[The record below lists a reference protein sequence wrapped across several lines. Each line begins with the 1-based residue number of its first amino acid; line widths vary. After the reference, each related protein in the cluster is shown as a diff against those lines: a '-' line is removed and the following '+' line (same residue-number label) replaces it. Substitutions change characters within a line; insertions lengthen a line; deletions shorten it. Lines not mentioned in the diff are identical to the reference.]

1 MTLLST
7 ETRRAEYSVIQLV
20 LPGRRP
26 VSFGVL
32 LHDPA
37 TGELHYRFRDDLE
50 DLADP
55 EDAEVLSLLAED
67 LSVRLRELGGR
78 QVLEWLEDSLS
89 NVLRIADRR
98 PVAVR
103 DFRFALERLYRDQV
117 LGLAREPAQVLP
129 FVTHLPVFSLR
140 AAAGKF
146 GEDMDAEAEDWVAAP
161 AGLRPAPDMFVV
173 HVAGH
178 SMEPEIPDGSL
189 AVFRYQPAGS
199 RQGKRVL
206 VWRRGA
212 SQAGGEFT
220 VKVYDSAKRITEEG
234 WEHTAIRLKPL
245 NPEFEVLELDDTTE
259 YRILGEF
266 VCVLAYEEV

>member
-1 MTLLST
+1 MTLLSM
-7 ETRRAEYSVIQLV
+7 ETRPAEYSLIDLA

-32 LHDPA
+32 LYDPA
-37 TGELHYRFRDDLE
+37 SDELYHRFREDLE

-55 EDAEVLSLLAED
+55 EDAEVLLLLSGD
-67 LSVRLRELGGR
+67 LTARTRELGGR
-78 QVLEWLEDSLS
+78 QVLEWLEDHLS

-98 PVAVR
+98 PTAVR
-103 DFRFALERLYRDQV
+103 DFHFALERLYRDRV
-117 LGLAREPAQVLP
+117 LGLDREPARVLP
-129 FVTHLPVFSLR
+129 FVTHLPVYSLR

-161 AGLRPAPDMFVV
+161 EGMRLAPDMFVV
-173 HVAGH
+173 HVAGR

-189 AVFRYQPAGS
+189 AVFRYQPVGS

-220 VKVYDSAKRITEEG
+220 VKVYESEKRITEEG
-234 WEHTAIRLKPL
+234 WEHTQIRLKPL
-245 NPEFEVLELDDTTE
+245 NPEFEALELDDATE
-259 YRILGEF
+259 YRILGEL
-266 VCVLAYEEV
+266 VCVLAYEDV

>member
-20 LPGRRP
+20 LPERRP
-26 VSFGVL
+26 VNFGVL
-32 LHDPA
+32 LYDPA
-37 TGELHYRFRDDLE
+37 SGELHYRFRDDLA

-55 EDAEVLSLLAED
+55 EDAEVLSLLSED
-67 LSVRLRELGGR
+67 LSVRLREMGGR

-103 DFRFALERLYRDQV
+103 DFRFALERLYKDQV

-129 FVTHLPVFSLR
+129 FTTHLPVYSLR

-206 VWRRGA
+206 VWRRAA
-212 SQAGGEFT
+212 SQTGGEFT
-220 VKVYDSAKRITEEG
+220 VKVYESAKRTTEEG
-234 WEHTAIRLKPL
+234 WEHTSIRLKPL

-266 VCVLAYEEV
+266 VCVLAYEDV